1 MQEYYRFD
9 NSVLLEIRHINDY
22 EQWGVFKRVF
32 KGACSFALPERGV
45 LRLTQKGLFLFNYL
59 NSATPKTALSI
70 FLVCPP
76 GRSWVACGA
85 QCVKTCNNYHLPC
98 LDNTCQEGCI
108 CPKGMVLHNKQCINS
123 SQCLCHH
130 GGQRYR
136 PGEKIKVDCN
146 IWYVSVVRFQD
157 VSRKHKLNLQY
168 FTFQNKWL

>member
-1 MQEYYRFD
+1 M
-9 NSVLLEIRHINDY
+9 
-22 EQWGVFKRVF
+22 
-32 KGACSFALPERGV
+32 ALPERNV
-45 LRLTQKGLFLFNYL
+45 LRLTQKGSFFFNDL
-59 NSATPKTALSI
+59 NSATRKTALSI

-157 VSRKHKLNLQY
+157 VSRKHKFNLQ
-168 FTFQNKWL
+168 